1 MNCQRYENLLV
12 AYMDGRATDAERI
25 DVDRH
30 LLACSACRTRVEEFR
45 SLWTVLDQ
53 VPAPQVSAVFD
64 ARLRARIA
72 VEPQPSWFSWL
83 PAPRMAFA
91 AALLMILSVWVGTV
105 PPAAPEIAG
114 INLSAEEEARAA
126 KDLQVL
132 EDLNVL
138 ANFEALSELPRTPQ
152 SKL

>member
-1 MNCQRYENLLV
+1 MSCERYEYLLI

-45 SLWTVLDQ
+45 SLWAVLDES
-53 VPAPQVSAVFD
+53 PAPQVSPAFD

-72 VEPQPSWFSWL
+72 AEPKPSWISWL
-83 PAPRMAFA
+83 PAPRMTLAT
-91 AALLMILSVWVGTV
+91 ALLMILSIWVGTH
-105 PPAAPEIAG
+105 PANGPEG
-114 INLSAEEEARAA
+114 MQTLTAEEEASAA
-126 KDLQVL
+126 KDLQALKDLDVL
-132 EDLNVL
+132 V
-138 ANFEALSELPRTPQ
+138 NFEALSELPGAPQ

>member
-45 SLWTVLDQ
+45 NLWTVLDET
-53 VPAPQVSAVFD
+53 PAPQVSPAFD
-64 ARLRARIA
+64 ARLRVRIA
-72 VEPQPSWFSWL
+72 AEPQPSWFSWL
-83 PAPRMAFA
+83 PAPRMAMA
-91 AALLMILSVWVGTV
+91 TALLLVLSVWVGTH
-105 PPAAPEIAG
+105 PATTDEVTLTAD
-114 INLSAEEEARAA
+114 EEARAA

-138 ANFEALSELPRTPQ
+138 ANFEALSELPRTGQ